1 MNLRKMIL
9 TAIMALTVGTVVN
22 AQVFK
27 GTTPFA
33 QVGVSS
39 GIAKVINL
47 DAEVGAQAGNNRVS
61 VVGQTFD
68 SNENVDRR
76 YLVGIK
82 YLRLIPIFA
91 NLQGTASLTG
101 KTRTDNTALYVIEPG
116 VGLNANFSNGLS
128 LVAGVSTPISQ
139 ASSFRNRTTLA
150 GNLGLKFNL

>member
-1 MNLRKMIL
+1 MKKVIF
-9 TAIMALTVGTVVN
+9 TAIAALLIGTTVT
-22 AQVFK
+22 AQVLK
-27 GTTPFA
+27 NTTPFA

-39 GIAKVINL
+39 GARKVINL
-47 DAEVGAQAGNNRVS
+47 DAEIGAQAGNNRVS

-68 SNENVDRR
+68 SNEKVDRR

-91 NLQGTASLTG
+91 NLQGTASLIG
-101 KTRTDNTALYVIEPG
+101 KTRMDNTALYVIEPG

-139 ASSFRNRTTLA
+139 LSPSKRQTTFG